1 MHIKQQQVYQIQ
13 QFESSYIMTMVQ
25 INIKKTMEKNL
36 TEMATNVQ
44 FKTIEALAEIYGF
57 KVDDAVKQI
66 GLEIDK
72 VAKKTSNKTKINA
85 PSILLPWCGE
95 VNQEWCC
102 GLRNNAGLQS
112 QCTMAKMEGGKFC
125 KTCQKQSEKE
135 GNNGKPNYGE
145 VSDRVAGGDDYE
157 GVKGKKPVKYSVV
170 MEKKG
175 ISREEAVR
183 EAEKLGWTI
192 PETEF
197 EVVSKKIPKKKK
209 NTSVSDTESD
219 TDSDSDAEKP
229 KKRGRPSKKTVVKND
244 DALSKMVD
252 KVKASDTSSESES
265 DAEKPKKKQK
275 KVKKVPKDE
284 TLSSSE
290 SGSDAEKPKKKEKK
304 EKKEKKPKK
313 EKKEK
318 KELSDEEKAAKKEE
332 TNRKRKETREKNKAK
347 KAEEDK
353 AKKSEEDKALE
364 NQINKEIEELELSD
378 DESIEEPKEETK
390 EETKNEPKEEPK
402 EEPEQEIVECKS
414 DDTIVMTIDGKKYLM
429 EKADS
434 DKCLYDKVT
443 GECVGTYDGE
453 NNAIKPLDD
462 IDSDSDDE

>member
-13 QFESSYIMTMVQ
+13 QSESSYIMAMVQ

-36 TEMATNVQ
+36 SEMATNVQ

-72 VAKKTSNKTKINA
+72 TAKKTSNKPKTNA
-85 PSILLPWCGE
+85 PSVLLPWCGE

-145 VSDRVAGGDDYE
+145 VSDRVAAGDDYE

-219 TDSDSDAEKP
+219 TDSDSDADKP
-229 KKRGRPSKKTVVKND
+229 KKRGRPSKKKVVKND

-252 KVKASDTSSESES
+252 KVNASDSSSESES

-275 KVKKVPKDE
+275 KVKKVPKKE

-290 SGSDAEKPKKKEKK
+290 SGSDAEKPK
-304 EKKEKKPKK
+304 KKEKKPKK

-353 AKKSEEDKALE
+353 AKKAEEDKALE

-378 DESIEEPKEETK
+378 AESIEEPQ
-390 EETKNEPKEEPK
+390 EETKNEPEEETK
-402 EEPEQEIVECKS
+402 NEPEKETKNEPEEDIVECAS
-414 DDTIVMTIDGKKYLM
+414 SDTINKTIDGKIYLM
-429 EKADS
+429 EKGDEE
-434 DKCLYDKVT
+434 KCLYDKVT
-443 GECVGTYDGE
+443 GECVGTYDE
-453 NNAIKPLDD
+453 EKDAINPVEDL
-462 IDSDSDDE
+462 DSDSDDE